1 MGDRAL
7 FEVIRGFLH
16 RRLVLPLVFLAMV
29 TTGGLVAWRIGVLE
43 REHEII
49 AWGIDNYL
57 TSFLTS
63 ADETL
68 RLMAFTSKGPEDNAV
83 TPLWNEAGHL
93 YHRVFLVAR
102 DSYAVFIK
110 GKNAPASWAVTPPPA
125 SSFPDTGTWPVY
137 SIPYYRADLGSV
149 TIAFMIPGRWGSIIG
164 EVNLDRLHWLIS
176 AYLRKVPQRILWIT
190 DRYGNVI
197 VHPDERMVKEQ
208 ENVGHEP
215 LVRKAL
221 AHPEGVKL
229 LGRLAGTLV
238 YGLSW
243 RIDPWGWVVLAA
255 YPLLPALMPVLG
267 AAAVGFALF
276 FAFLYVVFRRF
287 MGHMHR
293 SVIEP
298 VQILTREA
306 SRMAEASR
314 PESDPWPDFEGSFA
328 ELQVFSRQFQEMGR
342 AVRDREEALVRRQ
355 AELVRIQDALA
366 RSEAK
371 YREIVE
377 SLHEAYLEIN
387 TEGVVTFHNTAFLQ
401 LMDMDAPPSKPFSV
415 RDMAD
420 PETVRA
426 MVAFLDNVAAGRDV
440 GELKTFALRD
450 RHGVAK
456 TVEISA
462 RPMGGPEGP
471 VRGFRIMARD
481 VTAKIEGEKRAK
493 ELEKIIAHAQKME
506 SLGTLA
512 SGIAHEFNNLL
523 QAMTGYLDLLEKHT
537 DASDRKRRWIDRV
550 REAADRGAELVRRML
565 TFARQDGVSPELLDI
580 NRVIEETL
588 DFLSRNIPR
597 MIQLEADLAPDVP
610 AVYGDRLQL
619 EQIVIN
625 LIVNARDAIPEGGH
639 GRITVSTRRDKR
651 PDGTDG
657 VVLKVSDTGQGIPER
672 IRERIFDPFFTT
684 KEPGKGTGLGLS
696 TVYGIMQRHG
706 GTITCE
712 SEPGRGTTFTLTFPV
727 KEARGDD
734 AAEGARRA
742 EGALLEVK
750 PERRDGLT
758 VLVVDD
764 ETALLQF
771 VTESLEAEGFRV
783 LKATSGEEA
792 LHVLEME
799 GRRIGAVVLDLHM
812 PGMGGGAC
820 YKEIRRRYPRLSVV
834 LTSGYTGA
842 SLAENLGKAE
852 NVSILAKPYRLA
864 DLLAI
869 LYATCSEPAVVS
881 PA

>member
-16 RRLVLPLVFLAMV
+16 RRLLLPLVLLAMA
-29 TTGGLVAWRIGVLE
+29 TTGGLVAWRISALE

-57 TSFLTS
+57 TSFLSS

-68 RLMAFTSKGPEDNAV
+68 KLMALTLKEREDNA
-83 TPLWNEAGHL
+83 TLPLWTEAGQM
-93 YHRVFLVAR
+93 YHRVFVVGR
-102 DSYAVFIK
+102 DSYTVFVK
-110 GKNAPASWAVTPPPA
+110 GHSKPASWAATPPPG
-125 SSFPDTGTWPVY
+125 SSFPDTGAWPVY

-149 TIAFMIPGRWGSIIG
+149 TIAAMIPGRWGSIIG
-164 EVNLDRLHWLIS
+164 EMNLDRLHWLIS
-176 AYLRKVPQRILWIT
+176 AYLRKMPQRVLWIT

-197 VHPDERMVKEQ
+197 VHPDKHMVKEQ

-221 AHPEGVKL
+221 AHPEGAKL
-229 LGRLAGTLV
+229 LGRLAGTAV
-238 YGLSW
+238 FGLSW

-255 YPLLPALMPVLG
+255 YPLVPALMPVVG
-267 AAAVGFALF
+267 AAAAGFALF
-276 FAFLYVVFRRF
+276 FAFLYVVFRGF
-287 MGHMHR
+287 MGRMHR
-293 SVIEP
+293 SIIEP

-306 SRMAEASR
+306 GRMAEASR
-314 PESDPWPDFEGSFA
+314 PESEPWPDFGGSFA

-355 AELVRIQDALA
+355 AELVRTQDALA

-401 LMDMDAPPSKPFSV
+401 LMGVDAPPSEPFSL

-420 PETVRA
+420 SETVRA
-426 MVAFLDNVAAGRDV
+426 MFAFLDDVAAGRDG
-440 GELKTFALRD
+440 GEFKTFVLRD
-450 RHGVAK
+450 RHGAAK

-462 RPMGGPEGP
+462 RPIGGREGP

-481 VTAKIEGEKRAK
+481 VTAKVEGEKRAK
-493 ELEKIIAHAQKME
+493 ELERIIAHAQKME

-523 QAMTGYLDLLEKHT
+523 QAMTGYLDLLERHT
-537 DASDRKRRWIDRV
+537 EASDRKRRWISRV

-565 TFARQDGVSPELLDI
+565 TFARQDDMRLELLDI

-597 MIQLEADLAPDVP
+597 MIQLEAELAPDVP

-619 EQIVIN
+619 GQIVIN
-625 LIVNARDAIPEGGH
+625 LVVNARDAIPEGGH
-639 GRITVSTRRDKR
+639 GRITVSTRRER
-651 PDGTDG
+651 LPDGTDV
-657 VVLKVSDTGQGIPER
+657 VVLKVCDTGQGIPAH

-696 TVYGIMQRHG
+696 TVYGIMQRHD

-727 KEARGDD
+727 GGAGAKD
-734 AAEGARRA
+734 AAEAT
-742 EGALLEVK
+742 EGDEDALSEAK
-750 PERRDGLT
+750 PQSPDGLT
-758 VLVVDD
+758 VMVVDD
-764 ETALLQF
+764 ETTLLQF

-783 LKATSGEEA
+783 LKAASGEEA
-792 LHVLEME
+792 LEVLETE
-799 GRRIGAVVLDLHM
+799 GRRVDAVVLDLHL

-820 YKEIRRRYPRLSVV
+820 YKEIRRRYPQISVV
-834 LTSGYTGA
+834 ITSGYTGA
-842 SLAENLGKAE
+842 CLADNLGKAE

-869 LYATCSEPAVVS
+869 LQAARSEPVAAS